1 MILDYLHYSLYIL
14 IIATHGFVKNF
25 FNLFILDYLH
35 YSLYNLITYNSVTL
49 GLLTISLIFLK
60 NTIPIEYDFWVLGII
75 IYQFH
80 L

>member
-14 IIATHGFVKNF
+14 IIATQGFVKNF
-25 FNLFILDYLH
+25 FNFLILDYLH
-35 YSLYNLITYNSVTL
+35 YSLYIIITYNSATP

-75 IYQFH
+75 IY
-80 L
+80 

>member
-14 IIATHGFVKNF
+14 IIATHDFVKNF

-35 YSLYNLITYNSVTL
+35 YSLYNLITYNSVTP
-49 GLLTISLIFLK
+49 GLLTISLILKKK

-75 IYQFH
+75 IY
-80 L
+80 